1 MVSCF
6 FFNKLSLGFA
16 FNLYF
21 LYRNSIQLET
31 EVFQGQP
38 ADYMFFHLF
47 TSGLQLAA
55 AGLFDIYV
63 LSDGLLLAI
72 AYLWSQ
78 HNRETPVSFMFGIR
92 FKAVY
97 LPWAIIAS
105 DFLMNGGVLPR
116 ASIAGMAASHVYYY
130 LTSVYPSQGGRR
142 YLETPQFLRRLFP
155 AAPTRGFRAGFGR
168 TNATSSGS
176 STSTNSNLFG
186 RHSWGSGQR
195 LGS

>member
-16 FNLYF
+16 FNLFF

-31 EVFQGQP
+31 EIFQGQP

-55 AGLFDIYV
+55 ATLFDIYV

-92 FKAVY
+92 FKVKEEN
-97 LPWAIIAS
+97 LDSVFAI
-105 DFLMNGGVLPR
+105 
-116 ASIAGMAASHVYYY
+116 
-130 LTSVYPSQGGRR
+130 
-142 YLETPQFLRRLFP
+142 
-155 AAPTRGFRAGFGR
+155 
-168 TNATSSGS
+168 
-176 STSTNSNLFG
+176 
-186 RHSWGSGQR
+186 
-195 LGS
+195 